1 MVIKL
6 TLDMDNVERKLLF
19 SGWKKQ
25 TGHPGRR
32 YVLLSL
38 EFPTLDVEHAL
49 NRSDS
54 FFFHF
59 HLFSLICLFCFRSET
74 FVSCRR
80 VTKMLSE
87 ICRLAISVR

>member
-49 NRSDS
+49 NRSDFFS
-54 FFFHF
+54 FSLIFINLSV
-59 HLFSLICLFCFRSET
+59 LFSL
-74 FVSCRR
+74 
-80 VTKMLSE
+80 
-87 ICRLAISVR
+87 